1 MGYVVLS
8 VIGVCFLA
16 VALYDAYLFVQR
28 TTKQGGRYP
37 VVGYKRVLFRKLI
50 PNIAP
55 VVKKGDDYFVLDLGK
70 TEYVIPL
77 GTQIYCFERDGLLV
91 YRSYMRLMLL
101 LLAVLILSIF
111 GIAFNVSGGEYLFL
125 AVLLLMFV
133 LLIVENYQ
141 IYGRQNFKTAMLY
154 SIMRPKQG
162 EPLKLSKEDYA
173 ALIASDQLLSFDEA
187 VAMKKRD
194 ARIELAVSM
203 PFLIFFLIYWLSLK
217 M

>member
-1 MGYVVLS
+1 MGYVVLV

-28 TTKQGGRYP
+28 TSKLGGRYP

-55 VVKKGDDYFVLDLGK
+55 VVKKVDDYFVLDLGK
-70 TEYVIPL
+70 AEYVIPL

-101 LLAVLILSIF
+101 LLAVLILSFF

-125 AVLLLMFV
+125 TVILFMFG

-141 IYGRQNFKTAMLY
+141 IYGCVNFK
-154 SIMRPKQG
+154 SIMRPKQA
-162 EPLKLSKEDYA
+162 ESLNLSKEDYA

-194 ARIELAVSM
+194 GRIELIVYM
-203 PFLIFFLIYWLSLK
+203 PFLIFFLIYGLSLK